1 MTEVS
6 GKIYKL
12 TTSDNRFYIG
22 YTEKSLDARLQ
33 KHIQKSREAREKGRK
48 LYKHISNIGGWNN
61 VKMELLHD
69 ISGKSR
75 SELLSLESKII
86 EEHFLELG
94 CLNSGR
100 SFITI

>member
-1 MTEVS
+1 MSQVS

-12 TTSDNRFYIG
+12 TTSDGRFYIG

-48 LYKHISNIGGWNN
+48 LYRYVSIIGGWDN
-61 VKMELLHD
+61 VKIELLHN
-69 ISGKSR
+69 ISGKNR
-75 SELLSLESKII
+75 AELLSLESKII
-86 EEHFLELG
+86 EEHFLDPMN
-94 CLNSGR
+94 LNSGR

>member
-1 MTEVS
+1 MSQVS

-12 TTSDNRFYIG
+12 TTSDGRFYIG
-22 YTEKSLDARLQ
+22 YTEKSLDERLK
-33 KHIQKSREAREKGRK
+33 KHISKSREKREQGRK
-48 LYKHISNIGGWNN
+48 LYKHISNIGGWEN

-69 ISGKSR
+69 INGKNR
-75 SELLSLESKII
+75 SELLELESKII

-100 SFITI
+100 SFVNI